1 MKLEDS
7 EAQRLLTA
15 LVAVTGE
22 DPAQAL
28 RMALQERLA
37 REKREAE
44 SDLVRDR
51 SEELFGY

>member
-1 MKLEDS
+1 MKLEDP
-7 EAQRLLTA
+7 EAQRLLAA

-22 DPAQAL
+22 DPAEAVRVAL
-28 RMALQERLA
+28 KERLA

>member
-1 MKLEDS
+1 MRLEDQ

-22 DPAQAL
+22 DPVDAL
-28 RMALQERLA
+28 RRALEERLA